1 MKKLF
6 LLFILLTT
14 IALQAQYTTLPD
26 TNFEQALINLG
37 IDSGA
42 IDGRVLTANVSGVS
56 SINLQF
62 ANITDLPGIESF
74 TSLIYLATSIGNQFN
89 NLNLSKNVNLQ
100 VLKCDQNNLKTLDVS
115 KNIKLTY
122 ISCKQNQLTNLDVS
136 KNTQLTRLDCKN
148 NKLTTLNLKN
158 GNDLAL
164 DSTLNPDLSC
174 ILVDNV
180 AYYNASYTVFKDLT
194 SRFSATCQANVAPII
209 TATGNQVYCP
219 QSSLKIAT
227 AVTITDPDDTSTD
240 AIYIQISNGYV
251 NGQDLLT
258 LSNPS
263 LHPNIN
269 ASWIA
274 SEGKLKLSSPLTNTQ
289 VPYVEFIAAI
299 KDVVF
304 NNSNNSPSGIR
315 DFSIS
320 IGEANYL
327 PSNGHYYQY
336 FSNLGITWTNA
347 KAEAEASNYYGLQGY
362 LATITAADEA
372 KISGEQAAG
381 AGWIGGSDATTEGVW
396 KWVTGPEGLAN
407 GGTGT
412 VFWNGAAN
420 GSAPPNQFTFW
431 NTKTNEPNNL
441 GNEDYAHITA
451 PGVGILGSWNDLS
464 NTGEPSG
471 NYQPQGYIV
480 EYGGMPGDPI
490 LYIAASTTITIP
502 KVTSSTP
509 DSRCGSGTVTLQ
521 ATASNGVINW
531 YANATGGTS
540 LATANS
546 YTTPILSTTTSY
558 YVDATDGN
566 CPSNLR
572 TEVIATIKSPPT
584 ISATTLGSV
593 CNSGTATLAATASA
607 GTINWYN
614 VSTGGSILATGS
626 TFTTPSISTT
636 TTYYAEAIADGC
648 TSLSRTAITATV
660 NNSPTITAT
669 TASSRCGSG
678 SVILEANPSTGNV
691 NWFDVAIGGSPIF
704 TGNSFTTLA
713 LNTSTTY
720 YAEAV
725 SNGCKSNRT
734 PVTATVFPINTIT
747 EEVILCQGETT
758 TLDASIPN
766 MIYLWSPGGETTQT
780 IVASTIGNH
789 SVTISSPTIISCE
802 SKKDISVIEHPQPI
816 ISSIAVNEN
825 SIVIELENPEDY
837 FEYSINSTDFQ
848 ALNQFSYI
856 PTGQHTA
863 FVRENNGCNIVTQ
876 QFIIFTIPEFF
887 TPNND
892 GFNDVW
898 TIKEMVDYPNSIAQ
912 IFDRYGKL
920 IIELNFSNYSW
931 DGKYNSKNLP
941 ADDYWYRLK
950 LDNTKPEIRGHFT
963 LKR

>member
-14 IALQAQYTTLPD
+14 IALQAQYTTIPD
-26 TNFEQALINLG
+26 ANFEQALINRG
-37 IDSGA
+37 IDIGP

-62 ANITDLPGIESF
+62 ANITDLTGIESF
-74 TSLIYLATSIGNQFN
+74 TSLIYLATSIGNQFDS
-89 NLNLSKNVNLQ
+89 LDLSQNVNLQ
-100 VLKCDQNNLKTLDVS
+100 VLFCDQNGLKTLDVS
-115 KNIKLTY
+115 KNINLTQ
-122 ISCKQNQLTNLDVS
+122 ISCAQNQLTSLDVS
-136 KNTQLTRLDCKN
+136 KNTNLARLDCRN
-148 NKLTTLNLKN
+148 NELTTLNLKN
-158 GNDLAL
+158 GNNSAL

-180 AYYNASYTVFKDLT
+180 AYFNASYTVFKDLT
-194 SRFSATCQANVAPII
+194 SRFSETCQVNVAPII

-240 AIYIQISNGYV
+240 AIYIQISSGYV
-251 NGQDLLT
+251 NGQDK
-258 LSNPS
+258 LSFVDTY
-263 LHPNIN
+263 NITSN
-269 ASWIA
+269 WDPTT
-274 SEGKLKLSSPLTNTQ
+274 GKLKLHNQTNAQ
-289 VPYVEFIAAI
+289 VPYIDFIAAI

-304 NNSNNSPSGIR
+304 SNSNNSPSGIR

-347 KAEAEASNYYGLQGY
+347 KAAAEASNYYRLQGY

-412 VFWNGAAN
+412 TFWNGLAS
-420 GSAPPNQFTFW
+420 GSTTPPYNFAFW
-431 NTKTNEPNNL
+431 NTAEPNQYN
-441 GNEDYAHITA
+441 GAQENYAHITA
-451 PGVGILGSWNDLS
+451 PGVGITGSWNDLT
-464 NTGEPSG
+464 NTGDPAG
-471 NYQPQGYIV
+471 NYQPKGYIV

-490 LYIAASTTITIP
+490 LNIAAFTTITIP
-502 KVTSSTP
+502 KITSSTGDP
-509 DSRCGSGTVTLQ
+509 RCGSGTVTLQ
-521 ATASNGVINW
+521 ATASDGAINW

-546 YTTPILSTTTSY
+546 YTTPVLSTTTSY
-558 YVDATDGN
+558 FVDATDGN

-572 TEVIATIKSPPT
+572 TEVTAIIKSPPT
-584 ISATTLGSV
+584 ITATTPGSV
-593 CNSGTATLAATASA
+593 CNSGTVTLGAVAFA

-898 TIKEMVDYPNSIAQ
+898 RINEMVDYPNSIAQ

-920 IIELNFSNYSW
+920 IIELNSSNNSW
-931 DGKYNSKNLP
+931 DGKYYSKNLP
-941 ADDYWYRLK
+941 TDDYWYRLK
-950 LDNTKPEIRGHFT
+950 LDNTKSEIRGHFT